1 MSKFLIADP
10 VHIHARNFGSLFDYF
25 ADKKATMVVNEEFKP
40 WMSAFG
46 NYAEFQKPLKENY
59 SRLKKLGAD
68 ELFDFSV
75 MQINLFKVC
84 RAEILSLAITSEDM
98 RSTPLPD
105 SARDLFDILF
115 SAHKDTLLW
124 NMAAAIHWI
133 EFWSTMLKR
142 HNPKFVLVFSGS
154 LTYARSLLEAVRTH
168 TARIFVLE
176 SFFTGNDN
184 YVEEKFEPIAN
195 NSNLKHQ
202 AYYKS
207 LEPILTPAERDRERN
222 KAINKVISSKNK
234 NVNQPE
240 ETKVKLFK
248 NEKKTILITGQVLN
262 DFSVLEYKGVGLNS
276 IALYI
281 ELIEKLL
288 TRTDLNIIFKA
299 HPWERKK
306 KNIQSPLTLETLCK
320 KFDTSPSVVAR
331 DDRLIFIEDFNIKSL
346 FRQVDFV
353 AGINS
358 QALIE
363 AAFEGYQPIQFG
375 NAFYGKKGFTSDYN
389 AENLDKFIDDMNS
402 GVIPSQLGITEY
414 RNYETFLLR
423 TLQYS
428 LVSAFP
434 SGKAQLSTLF
444 NLPTHVTILKG
455 PPAAPPAK
463 PAAPAKPATP
473 EKAAPPAV
481 AAAPKPATPA
491 LPAAPKASPAVA
503 KVVAPPA
510 TPSPAVVA
518 TAVVT
523 TAVVATT
530 VESKPAQIQSLPAEV
545 EKTPAEL
552 AKIEAAEKKNKKWQK
567 FWKTPKRFFLDSK
580 NKRIRWMHVFFPKKL
595 SFSGK

>member
-25 ADKKATMVVNEEFKP
+25 ADKKATTVFNEEFKP

-46 NYAEFQKPLKENY
+46 NYTEFQKPLKENY
-59 SRLKKLGAD
+59 SKLKKLEAN

-84 RAEILSLAITSEDM
+84 RAEILSLVITSEDM

-105 SARDLFDILF
+105 NTRELFDILY

-133 EFWSTMLKR
+133 EFWSAMLKR

-195 NSNLKHQ
+195 NSNLKHL
-202 AYYKS
+202 AYYNS
-207 LEPILTPAERDRERN
+207 LEPNLTPAERDRERN

-276 IALYI
+276 IAFYI
-281 ELIEKLL
+281 ELIKKLL

-306 KNIQSPLTLETLCK
+306 KNIQSPLTLDTLCK
-320 KFDTSPSVVAR
+320 EFNTSPSITTAN
-331 DDRLIFIEDFNIKSL
+331 DRLVFIEDFNIKSL

-375 NAFYGKKGFTSDYN
+375 NAFYGKKGFTSDYTT
-389 AENLDKFIDDMNS
+389 ENLDQFIDDINK
-402 GVIPSQLGITEY
+402 GAVPSQLGINEY

-434 SGKAQLSTLF
+434 SGKAQLSTMF
-444 NLPTHVTILKG
+444 NLPSHVAILKG
-455 PPAAPPAK
+455 PPAVAPAK
-463 PAAPAKPATP
+463 PAAPTKPNAPVAKPATP
-473 EKAAPPAV
+473 ANAATPAAV
-481 AAAPKPATPA
+481 TPAPKPTAPVPPATPQ
-491 LPAAPKASPAVA
+491 ASPAAA
-503 KVVAPPA
+503 KVVAAPA
-510 TPSPAVVA
+510 TPSPAIVAAPAATKPADPVDAPA
-518 TAVVT
+518 TA
-523 TAVVATT
+523 
-530 VESKPAQIQSLPAEV
+530 
-545 EKTPAEL
+545 EKSQTEL
-552 AKIEAAEKKNKKWQK
+552 AKIEAAEKKKKKWQK

-580 NKRIRWMHVFFPKKL
+580 NKRVRWMHIFFPKKL

>member
-10 VHIHARNFGSLFDYF
+10 VHIHPRNFGSLFEYF
-25 ADKKATMVVNEEFKP
+25 ADKKATTIVNEEFKP

-46 NYAEFQKPLKENY
+46 NYAEFQKPLKENFAK
-59 SRLKKLGAD
+59 LKKLEAD
-68 ELFDFSV
+68 ELYDFSV

-98 RSTPLPD
+98 RSTPLPE
-105 SARDLFDILF
+105 SARELFSILFDK
-115 SAHKDTLLW
+115 HKDTLLW

-207 LEPILTPAERDRERN
+207 LEPSLTPTERDRERN

-240 ETKVKLFK
+240 ETKTKLFN

-276 IALYI
+276 IAFYI

-288 TRTDLNIIFKA
+288 ARTDLNIIFKA

-306 KNIQSPLTLETLCK
+306 KNIQSPLTLETLCE
-320 KFDTSPSVVAR
+320 KFETSPNITTNNN
-331 DDRLIFIEDFNIKSL
+331 RLVFIEDFNIKSL

-375 NAFYGKKGFTSDYN
+375 NAFYGKKGFTSDYTT
-389 AENLDKFIDDMNS
+389 ENLDQFIDDMNG

-434 SGKAQLSTLF
+434 SGKAQLTTLF
-444 NLPTHVTILKG
+444 NVPSHVSILKG
-455 PPAAPPAK
+455 PPTAPPAK
-463 PAAPAKPATP
+463 PTAPAKPAIPAKT
-473 EKAAPPAV
+473 APPAV
-481 AAAPKPATPA
+481 APASKPAAPVLHST
-491 LPAAPKASPAVA
+491 PKASPQPAPTAAKIAVQA
-503 KVVAPPA
+503 AAAPTTSSTEIVAAQAANKPVEAINAPA
-510 TPSPAVVA
+510 T
-518 TAVVT
+518 
-523 TAVVATT
+523 
-530 VESKPAQIQSLPAEV
+530 V
-545 EKTPAEL
+545 EKSQKQL
-552 AKIEAAEKKNKKWQK
+552 AKIEAAEKKKKKWQK

-580 NKRIRWMHVFFPKKL
+580 NKRIRWMHIFFPKKL
-595 SFSGK
+595 SLSGK